1 MVGEIV
7 GAGTL
12 LIRADASVAVGTG
25 HAMRCLALAQAWQD
39 RGGQCIFVMAESTPA
54 VERRLRDEGIG
65 VERLRVPV
73 GSQEDARQT
82 RHIAAERN
90 APWIVADGYRFGAEY
105 QKTIKADGQKLLL
118 VDDNVHAESY
128 CADVVLNQNLQAAE
142 SLYAQRETYTRLLLG
157 PRYALLRREFRQ
169 WHNWIREIPANGQK
183 ILVTM
188 GGSDPNNV
196 TIKVLEAIAQVS
208 NPGLEIMV
216 LLGGSHLHTEQVRA
230 AICGQKHSMR
240 LITDATNVAE
250 CMAWAD
256 VAVAGAGTTVWELCL
271 LGLPA
276 ILLVLADNQ
285 VQVAETAEKAGTAW
299 SLGTGAEVSASDIG
313 SRLKELLDTQKTRIG
328 QSEKGRALVD
338 GRGAE
343 RVTAFLCGPELR
355 RTVLSDC
362 EAFWE
367 CANDPD
373 ARAASFRNRAI
384 RWNDHFQWFQ
394 EKLADPNVVL
404 YTAADPDG
412 VPVGHVRYQIEEKR
426 AVLSINLGARFRGCG
441 WGGKILAAATER
453 LFGESEVEVIDAYV
467 KPTNEASMNLFAGAG
482 FQRLSVETVEGQ
494 DGVHFILKKSA

>member
-1 MVGEIV
+1 M
-7 GAGTL
+7 GAETL

-25 HAMRCLALAQAWQD
+25 HVMRCLALAQAWQD
-39 RGGQCIFVMAESTPA
+39 RGGQCIFAMAELTPA
-54 VERRLRDEGIG
+54 VERRLRDEGMD
-65 VERLRVPV
+65 VEGLSVPV
-73 GSQEDARQT
+73 GSKEDAQQT

-90 APWIVADGYRFGAEY
+90 SPWIVADGYRFGAEY
-105 QKTIKADGQKLLL
+105 QKTIKADGQKVLL

-128 CADVVLNQNLQAAE
+128 AADVVLNQNLQAAE
-142 SLYAQRETYTRLLLG
+142 NLYPRRETYTRLLLG

-169 WHNWIREIPANGQK
+169 WHNWRREIPANGK
-183 ILVTM
+183 KVLVTM

-196 TIKVLEAIAQVS
+196 TIKVIEAIAQLS
-208 NPGLEIMV
+208 NPGLETVV
-216 LLGGSHLHTEQVRA
+216 LLGGSHPRTEQVRA
-230 AICGQKHSMR
+230 AIREQAHSMR
-240 LITDATNVAE
+240 LITDANNVAE
-250 CMAWAD
+250 WMAWAD

-285 VQVAETAEKAGTAW
+285 AQVAETAEKAGTAW
-299 SLGTGAEVSASDIG
+299 SLGAGTEVSVSDIG
-313 SRLKELLDTQKTRIG
+313 NKLRELLDTQKKRIS
-328 QSEKGRALVD
+328 QSEKGRTLVD

-343 RVTAFLCGPELR
+343 RVTTFLCGPELR

-367 CANDPD
+367 WANDPD

-384 RWNDHFQWFQ
+384 PWNDHFQWFQ

-426 AVLSINLGARFRGCG
+426 AVLSINLGARFRGYG
-441 WGGKILAAATER
+441 WGRKILAAATER
-453 LFGESEVEVIDAYV
+453 LFGECEVEVIDAYV

-482 FQRLSVETVEGQ
+482 FQRLSVETFEGQ
-494 DGVHFILKKSA
+494 EGVHFILKKSA